1 MMKSWTKR
9 ERLLSV
15 LAALAAVVS
24 FFAASPLLGR
34 LLAGNALLCLYFL
47 FWIAAL
53 VMALPFFHWA
63 RRGRRL
69 WRWALVLAAFLGLLF
84 LMSRNLSAAAYLIA
98 AFTDFYDMESTGFYL
113 LFAMLCCG
121 GMLAGVVLAAILAHI
136 FPKNTSA

>member
-1 MMKSWTKR
+1 MMRTWTKR

-15 LAALAAVVS
+15 LAALAAAVA

-34 LLAGNALLCLYFL
+34 LLAGNALLCLYIL

-53 VMALPFFHWA
+53 VMAIPFFHWA

-69 WRWALVLAAFLGLLF
+69 WLWALALAACLGLLF
-84 LMSRNLSAAAYLIA
+84 LLSRNLSAAAHLIA
-98 AFTDFYDMESTGFYL
+98 VFTDFYDMESTGFYL

-121 GMLAGVVLAAILAHI
+121 GMLAGVGLATILAHI
-136 FPKNTSA
+136 FPKNTSV